1 MFMQI
6 FKRGVDKR
14 LATAQSLKIFKG
26 GKKLK
31 LKRKVLSILI
41 TMSMLL
47 VLLVPLAAPASASG
61 DIRALTVP
69 RVSDDNSQTLG
80 TLKVTVDAGSIQ
92 EGDVIIFKN
101 TDGYDYGRAFST
113 DTTSSSVQ
121 NCVYVP
127 ATVDSDPNGLTDI
140 AINVLDPDDEVQ
152 IIAGA
157 DQSIN
162 NDFVFYI
169 YMRDVD
175 VKGGTTDD
183 NIVTFSGPANTG
195 FPKGTVTN
203 ATVTST
209 TGVVEITV
217 SGADTSNNDF
227 TFDLRLE
234 ETIAG
239 TFKDSEESIVLTLPP
254 GYKWDNV
261 DPSVDLLWGD
271 GVTAADF
278 TFDDEILTIDVA
290 RESTEASAWDFTGF
304 TFYVSDASLITA
316 GAINAMIT
324 GDTDTDITTVKVGT
338 AVTDVTK
345 NITVFTVGSMNY
357 TVNGVQKIMDV
368 APYINANDRAMLPV
382 RFAAN
387 ATGISDNNIFW
398 NAADQSVTLLR
409 SARTVM
415 MVIGSTTMWIN
426 SVQSVMDTVPVI
438 IEPGRTMLP
447 IRYVAQA
454 LDCEIVWDAAAR
466 TITITQTI

>member
-1 MFMQI
+1 M
-6 FKRGVDKR
+6 
-14 LATAQSLKIFKG
+14 
-26 GKKLK
+26 K

-61 DIRALTVP
+61 DIKALTVP

-101 TDGYDYGRAFST
+101 TDGYDYGSAFST
-113 DTTSSSVQ
+113 STTNSSVQ

-127 ATVDSDPNGLTDI
+127 ATIDSDPNGLTDI
-140 AINVLDPDDEVQ
+140 TVTVLDPDDEVQ
-152 IIAGA
+152 ITAGA

-183 NIVTFSGPANTG
+183 NVVTFSGPTNTG

-203 ATVTST
+203 VTST
-209 TGVVEITV
+209 STAGMVKITV
-217 SGADTSNNDF
+217 SGADASKNDF

-239 TFKDSEESIVLTLPP
+239 ALKESGESIVLTLPA
-254 GYKWDNV
+254 GYRWDNV
-261 DPSVDLLWGD
+261 DPGVYLIWGD
-271 GVTAADF
+271 GVTAVDT
-278 TFDDEILTIDVA
+278 TFDGGVLTIDVA
-290 RESTEASAWDFTGF
+290 RESTRASAWDLTGF
-304 TFYVSDASLITA
+304 TFYVSDASLITS
-316 GAINAMIT
+316 GAINAKIA
-324 GDTDTDITTVKVGT
+324 GDTNTDINTAKVGT
-338 AVTDVTK
+338 AIPDAIK
-345 NITVFTVGSMNY
+345 NITVFTIGNMNY
-357 TVNGVQKIMDV
+357 TVNGVQRTMDV
-368 APYINANDRAMLPV
+368 APYINVNDRAMLPV

-398 NAADQSVTLLR
+398 NAADRSVTLIR
-409 SARTVM
+409 SARTVR
-415 MVIGSTTMWIN
+415 MVISSSTMWIN
-426 SVQSVMDTVPVI
+426 SVEAVMDTVPVI

-466 TITITQTI
+466 TITITQTVTGQ

>member
-1 MFMQI
+1 
-6 FKRGVDKR
+6 
-14 LATAQSLKIFKG
+14 LKT
-26 GKKLK
+26 
-31 LKRKVLSILI
+31 KRKVLSILI

-61 DIRALTVP
+61 DIKALTVP

-101 TDGYDYGRAFST
+101 TDGYDYGSAFST
-113 DTTSSSVQ
+113 STTDSSVQ

-127 ATVDSDPNGLTDI
+127 ATIDSDPNGLTDI
-140 AINVLDPDDEVQ
+140 AINVLDANNEVQ
-152 IIAGA
+152 ITAGA

-175 VKGGTTDD
+175 IKGGTTED
-183 NIVTFSGPANTG
+183 NVVTFSGPTNTG
-195 FPKGTVTN
+195 FPKATVTN

-209 TGVVEITV
+209 AGVVKITV
-217 SGADTSNNDF
+217 SGADTSNKDF
-227 TFDLRLE
+227 TFDLRFE

-239 TFKDSEESIVLTLPP
+239 TLKESAESIKLTLPA

-261 DPSVDLLWGD
+261 DPGVYLIWGD
-271 GVTAADF
+271 GVTAVGF
-278 TFDDEILTIDVA
+278 TFDEGVLTIDVA
-290 RESTEASAWDFTGF
+290 RESTRASAWDLTGF

-316 GAINAMIT
+316 GAINAKIT
-324 GDTDTDITTVKVGT
+324 GDTNTDITTVKVGT
-338 AVTDVTK
+338 AVPDVTK

-357 TVNGVQKIMDV
+357 TVNGVQRTMDV

-398 NAADQSVTLLR
+398 NAADRSVMLIR
-409 SARTVM
+409 SARTVR

-426 SVQSVMDTVPVI
+426 SVESVMDTVPVI

-466 TITITQTI
+466 TVTITQTVTGQ

>member
-1 MFMQI
+1 M
-6 FKRGVDKR
+6 
-14 LATAQSLKIFKG
+14 
-26 GKKLK
+26 K

-61 DIRALTVP
+61 DIKALTVP
-69 RVSDDNSQTLG
+69 RVSDNNSQTLG

-101 TDGYDYGRAFST
+101 TDGFDYGSAFST
-113 DTTSSSVQ
+113 STTNASVQ

-127 ATVDSDPNGLTDI
+127 TAVDSDPNGLTDI
-140 AINVLDPDDEVQ
+140 TVTVLDPDDEVQ
-152 IIAGA
+152 ITAGA

-175 VKGGTTDD
+175 VKRGTTND
-183 NIVTFSGPANTG
+183 NVVTFSGPTNTG
-195 FPKGTVTN
+195 FPKETVTN
-203 ATVTST
+203 ATSTSRAGMVKFT
-209 TGVVEITV
+209 L
-217 SGADTSNNDF
+217 SGADTSKSDF

-239 TFKDSEESIVLTLPP
+239 SLKESGESIVLTLPA
-254 GYKWDNV
+254 GYRWDNI
-261 DPSVDLLWGD
+261 DPGVYLIWGD
-271 GVTAADF
+271 GVSTVDF
-278 TFDDEILTIDVA
+278 NFDGGELTIDVA
-290 RESTEASAWDFTGF
+290 RESTRASAWDLTGL
-304 TFYVSDASLITA
+304 TFYVSDSSLITA
-316 GAINAMIT
+316 GAINAKIT
-324 GDTDTDITTVKVGT
+324 GDTNTDITTVDVGT
-338 AVTDVTK
+338 AVPDVAK

-357 TVNGVQKIMDV
+357 TVNGVQKTMDV

-398 NAADQSVTLLR
+398 NAADQSVTLIR
-409 SARTVM
+409 SARTVR
-415 MVIGSTTMWIN
+415 MVISSSTMWIN
-426 SVQSVMDTVPVI
+426 SVEAVMDTVPVI

-466 TITITQTI
+466 TVTITQTVTGQ

>member
-1 MFMQI
+1 
-6 FKRGVDKR
+6 
-14 LATAQSLKIFKG
+14 
-26 GKKLK
+26 
-31 LKRKVLSILI
+31 
-41 TMSMLL
+41 
-47 VLLVPLAAPASASG
+47 
-61 DIRALTVP
+61 
-69 RVSDDNSQTLG
+69 
-80 TLKVTVDAGSIQ
+80 
-92 EGDVIIFKN
+92 
-101 TDGYDYGRAFST
+101 
-113 DTTSSSVQ
+113 
-121 NCVYVP
+121 VYVP

-140 AINVLDPDDEVQ
+140 AINVLDADDEVQ
-152 IIAGA
+152 ITAGA

-175 VKGGTTDD
+175 VKGGTTKD
-183 NIVTFSGPANTG
+183 NVVTFSGPTNTG

-209 TGVVEITV
+209 AGVVKITV
-217 SGADTSNNDF
+217 SGADISKNDF

-234 ETIAG
+234 ETMAG
-239 TFKDSEESIVLTLPP
+239 TLKESAESIKLTLPA

-261 DPSVDLLWGD
+261 DPGVYLIWGD

-278 TFDDEILTIDVA
+278 TFDGAVLTIDVA
-290 RESTEASAWDFTGF
+290 RESTRASAWDLTGF
-304 TFYVSDASLITA
+304 TFFVSDASLINA
-316 GAINAMIT
+316 GAINAEIT
-324 GDTDTDITTVKVGT
+324 CDTNTDITYVEVGT

-345 NITVFTVGSMNY
+345 NITVFTVGSMSY
-357 TVNGVQKIMDV
+357 TVNGVPRTMDV

-398 NAADQSVTLLR
+398 NAADQSVLLLG
-409 SARTVM
+409 SARTVR
-415 MVIGSTTMWIN
+415 MVIGNTTMWIN

>member
-1 MFMQI
+1 M
-6 FKRGVDKR
+6 
-14 LATAQSLKIFKG
+14 
-26 GKKLK
+26 K
-31 LKRKVLSILI
+31 LKRKVFSVLI

-61 DIRALTVP
+61 DIKALTVP
-69 RVSDDNSQTLG
+69 QVSDDNSQTLG

-101 TDGYDYGRAFST
+101 TDGYDYGSAFSISTT
-113 DTTSSSVQ
+113 DSSVQ

-127 ATVDSDPNGLTDI
+127 ATIDSDPNGLADI
-140 AINVLDPDDEVQ
+140 TVTVLDPDDEVQ
-152 IIAGA
+152 ITAGA

-169 YMRDVD
+169 YMRNVN

-183 NIVTFSGPANTG
+183 NVVTFSGPTNTG

-203 ATVTST
+203 ATSTSNA
-209 TGVVEITV
+209 GMVKVTV
-217 SGADTSNNDF
+217 SGADTSKNDF

-234 ETIAG
+234 ETIAD
-239 TFKDSEESIVLTLPP
+239 TLKESAESIVLTLPA
-254 GYKWDNV
+254 GYRWDNV
-261 DPSVDLLWGD
+261 DPGVYLIWGD

-278 TFDDEILTIDVA
+278 TFDGGVLTIDVA
-290 RESTEASAWDFTGF
+290 RESTRASAWDLTGF

-316 GAINAMIT
+316 GAINAKIT
-324 GDTDTDITTVKVGT
+324 GDTNTDITTMKVGT
-338 AVTDVTK
+338 AVPDATK

-357 TVNGVQKIMDV
+357 TVNGVPRTMDV

-398 NAADQSVTLLR
+398 NAADRSVILIR
-409 SARTVM
+409 SARAVR
-415 MVIGSTTMWIN
+415 MVIGSQSMWIN
-426 SVQSVMDTVPVI
+426 SVESLMDTVPVI
-438 IEPGRTMLP
+438 IDPGRTMLP

-466 TITITQTI
+466 TVTITQTVTNQ